1 METKHIQKVTEND
14 NSVTITFEKDDDSN
28 KKGDRKVP
36 DSNSSVLGEVQK
48 DEIKNQEQKDI
59 KSNPKMEN
67 QEQDIKKEY
76 RTFSLKNPS
85 IDKETRQVSM
95 AIASEEPYPRQFG
108 TEI

>member
-14 NSVTITFEKDDDSN
+14 NSVTITFEKADDSN

-36 DSNSSVLGEVQK
+36 DSTTSVVGEVQK
-48 DEIKNQEQKDI
+48 DEIKKQEQKDI

-76 RTFSLKNPS
+76 RTICIVFLL
-85 IDKETRQVSM
+85 IFEFM
-95 AIASEEPYPRQFG
+95 
-108 TEI
+108 